1 MTLNSLTVYSSC
13 VFSGHTKLMWTR
25 QGLCVTAVA
34 VARTVDHTLPWNHC
48 LFKQYIYS
56 LESFYDFCL
65 YDKEKQV

>member
-1 MTLNSLTVYSSC
+1 
-13 VFSGHTKLMWTR
+13 MWTR